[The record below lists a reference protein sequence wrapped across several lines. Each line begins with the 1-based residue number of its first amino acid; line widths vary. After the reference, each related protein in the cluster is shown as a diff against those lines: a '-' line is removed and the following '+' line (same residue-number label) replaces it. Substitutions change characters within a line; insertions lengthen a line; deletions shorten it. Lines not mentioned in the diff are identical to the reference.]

1 MNDIVSVIIPTYNAS
16 GFILETVNSVLQ
28 QSYSNFEILIVN
40 DGSTDNTISVIETIK
55 DPRVKLFNRSNQ
67 GVSAARNFG
76 LENAVGDYVIFF
88 DSDDFMPVDFIME
101 RITFLIKNPFF
112 SFVTGWVQKI
122 NERGELIGAKMK
134 SACNDLQNEILLY
147 HSDIITCPSGYM
159 FRKQDL
165 INNNLE
171 FDVTLSSAADRY
183 FLLQID
189 KHIKGHFLRSENSF
203 LYYRIRN
210 ESMSNKLNES
220 LIKDNELFYKYVF
233 QEIKP
238 RQRVRKLFLSKSNY
252 ILFGAY
258 FKTGHYLLA
267 MKYALISF
275 FIDPLNF
282 IQTMVKKNHDTY
294 YFQ

>member
-1 MNDIVSVIIPTYNAS
+1 MNELVSVIIPTYNAS
-16 GFILETVNSVLQ
+16 GFILETVNSVLK
-28 QSYSNFEILIVN
+28 QSYLNFEILIVN
-40 DGSTDNTISVIETIK
+40 DGSTDNTISVVESINDT
-55 DPRVKLFNRSNQ
+55 RVKLFNRTNQ

-76 LENAVGDYVIFF
+76 LENANGDYLIFF
-88 DSDDFMPVDFIME
+88 DSDDLMPVDFIQE
-101 RITFLIKNPFF
+101 RIAFLIKNPFF

-122 NERGELIGAKMK
+122 NERGELIGARMK

-165 INNNLE
+165 ITNNLL

-183 FLLQID
+183 FLLHID
-189 KHIKGHFLRSENSF
+189 KYIKGHFLRNENSC

-238 RQRVRKLFLSKSNY
+238 RHRIRKLFLSKSNY

-267 MKYALISF
+267 FKFALISF

-282 IQTMVKKNHDTY
+282 IKTIFKKNHDTY

>member
-1 MNDIVSVIIPTYNAS
+1 
-16 GFILETVNSVLQ
+16 
-28 QSYSNFEILIVN
+28 
-40 DGSTDNTISVIETIK
+40 
-55 DPRVKLFNRSNQ
+55 
-67 GVSAARNFG
+67 
-76 LENAVGDYVIFF
+76 VIFF
-88 DSDDFMPVDFIME
+88 DSDDLMPVDFIQD
-101 RITFLIKNPFF
+101 RITFLKEYPFF

-122 NERGELIGAKMK
+122 NERGEFVGTKMK

-159 FRKQDL
+159 FKKHDL
-165 INNNLE
+165 ISNNLE
-171 FDVTLSSAADRY
+171 FDITLSSAADRY

-189 KHIKGHFLRSENSF
+189 KHLKGHFLRNESCC

-233 QEIKP
+233 QDIKP
-238 RQRVRKLFLSKSNY
+238 RHRIRKLFLSKSNY

-258 FKTGHYLLA
+258 FKTGRYLLA
-267 MKYALISF
+267 IKFALISF
-275 FIDPLNF
+275 LIDPLNF

>member
-1 MNDIVSVIIPTYNAS
+1 
-16 GFILETVNSVLQ
+16 
-28 QSYSNFEILIVN
+28 
-40 DGSTDNTISVIETIK
+40 
-55 DPRVKLFNRSNQ
+55 
-67 GVSAARNFG
+67 
-76 LENAVGDYVIFF
+76 
-88 DSDDFMPVDFIME
+88 
-101 RITFLIKNPFF
+101 
-112 SFVTGWVQKI
+112 
-122 NERGELIGAKMK
+122 
-134 SACNDLQNEILLY
+134 
-147 HSDIITCPSGYM
+147 M

-165 INNNLE
+165 LINNLK
-171 FDVTLSSAADRY
+171 FDITLSSAADRY

-203 LYYRIRN
+203 LYYRLRN

-233 QEIKP
+233 QEIQP
-238 RQRVRKLFLSKSNY
+238 RQRIRKLFLSKSNY

-258 FKTGHYLLA
+258 FKTGHYLVA
-267 MKYALISF
+267 IKFALISF